1 MLARQWPPMA
11 LLLCRSTDAY
21 LVNRH
26 LGGNRSHSELVA
38 RAGKGSGSKA
48 AAGVGGSKAPKK
60 IEYGA
65 DWYEQTRSASRQF
78 RTVREEMGED

>member
-1 MLARQWPPMA
+1 MA

-26 LGGNRSHSELVA
+26 LSGNRSHSELVA

-48 AAGVGGSKAPKK
+48 AAGVGGTKK
-60 IEYGA
+60 VEYGA